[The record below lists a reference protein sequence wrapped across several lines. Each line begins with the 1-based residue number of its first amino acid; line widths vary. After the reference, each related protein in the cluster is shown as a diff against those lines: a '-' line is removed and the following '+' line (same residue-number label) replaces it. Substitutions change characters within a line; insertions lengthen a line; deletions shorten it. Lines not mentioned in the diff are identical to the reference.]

1 MTELSVETLHTY
13 TEQDAHELGHLM
25 KSLTGSYDGRPVD
38 QELLEVIIGSPD
50 ADQLVARL
58 RGRIVGA
65 ATLSTVMGPVAGRVG
80 YLNDFVTD
88 AEVQGQGVG
97 SRLWGEIE
105 RWCIERDVPLIFTS
119 RESRQAAHTFYTK
132 QGAEIVDTTAFRF
145 DPSKSYMTKA
155 NPTEEDWFRYN
166 RDLAPLGYAPLIDVD
181 VRATEAG
188 MSTDDYFEQIKERVG
203 PLEGAE
209 LRLVSSDMD
218 SSWHIVVT
226 ETEESES
233 SS

>member
-88 AEVQGQGVG
+88 AEVQGQGLARDCGGNRTLVYRARRASHLYF
-97 SRLWGEIE
+97 SRITPGGPHL
-105 RWCIERDVPLIFTS
+105 
-119 RESRQAAHTFYTK
+119 YTK

>member
-1 MTELSVETLHTY
+1 MTDVSVETLRTY

-25 KSLTGSYDGRPVD
+25 KSLSDSYDGRPID
-38 QELLEVIIGSPD
+38 QALLEAIISSPD

-97 SRLWGEIE
+97 SRLWAEIE
-105 RWCIERDVPLIFTS
+105 QWCVDRDVPLIFTS
-119 RESRQAAHTFYTK
+119 RESRHAARTFYER
-132 QGAEIVDTTAFRF
+132 QGVEVVDTTPLRF
-145 DPSKSYMTKA
+145 DPSKVYATKA

-166 RDLAPLGYAPLIDVD
+166 RTLSPLEFAPLTDVD
-181 VRATEAG
+181 QRATAAG
-188 MSTDDYFEQIKERVG
+188 ISTDEYFEKIKERVG

-209 LRLVSSDMD
+209 LRLVASDMD
-218 SSWHIVVT
+218 SAWHIIVA
-226 ETEESES
+226 ETGMRDS
-233 SS
+233 